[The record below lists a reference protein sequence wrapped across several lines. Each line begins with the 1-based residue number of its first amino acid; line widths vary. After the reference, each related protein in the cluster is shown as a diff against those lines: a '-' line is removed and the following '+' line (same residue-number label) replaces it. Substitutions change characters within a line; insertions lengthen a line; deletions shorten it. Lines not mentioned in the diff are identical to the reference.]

1 MELLLFLSAL
11 LSAFTGALTGTRP
24 AEARLHHAAA
34 PAAVA
39 VAAPRAVSPA
49 PKALVRTVARV
60 MARTVERP
68 EGLAFALKRPA
79 PLATV
84 RLLE

>member
-1 MELLLFLSAL
+1 M

-24 AEARLHHAAA
+24 AEARLHHASA
-34 PAAVA
+34 PAVA
-39 VAAPRAVSPA
+39 AIEAPRAVSPA
-49 PKALVRTVARV
+49 PTAVIRVPARAA
-60 MARTVERP
+60 ARIVTLYQGV
-68 EGLAFALKRPA
+68 AFALKRPA